1 MRARRPARKRTSFK
15 AALGA
20 SAVLHGGLVALVLAT
35 AGGAVAAPKMRIYK
49 IDIVSPDANQLGPLP
64 SEPPME
70 SPGTPAAVD
79 PASTTPAPPQPDA
92 SAAPASAAPQPTAP
106 ASAPP
111 AAPQPKPS
119 APAAAPSPPPREPSP
134 APAPTRKPDA
144 PRPQPA
150 PPRET
155 PARPASPPASK
166 PADARPA
173 TPPARPGANP
183 ATRPATGATKPAGP
197 ASNANGRPASP
208 AAPGRP
214 GLGTTGTGTR
224 PVPATGP
231 KPVASTAGGE
241 GLNVRTAGADF
252 VDRTYLENIIRQVRR
267 YFRPPAGSTTDRA
280 SVRFWIERDG
290 SVKDMQ
296 IAGGSG
302 SYTFRAAAMEAV
314 ETAGRDGA
322 FGPLPHAFGGDRLA
336 VTFDFSPPR

>member
-49 IDIVSPDANQLGPLP
+49 IDIVSPEANQLGPLP
-64 SEPPME
+64 SAPPME

-92 SAAPASAAPQPTAP
+92 SSAPVSAAPQPTAP

-119 APAAAPSPPPREPSP
+119 APAATSSPRPREPSP

-155 PARPASPPASK
+155 PA
-166 PADARPA
+166 
-173 TPPARPGANP
+173 TPPAPKPGANP
-183 ATRPATGATKPAGP
+183 ATRPAGAVTKPAGA
-197 ASNANGRPASP
+197 ASNGSGRPASP

-322 FGPLPHAFGGDRLA
+322 FGPLPRAFGGDRLA